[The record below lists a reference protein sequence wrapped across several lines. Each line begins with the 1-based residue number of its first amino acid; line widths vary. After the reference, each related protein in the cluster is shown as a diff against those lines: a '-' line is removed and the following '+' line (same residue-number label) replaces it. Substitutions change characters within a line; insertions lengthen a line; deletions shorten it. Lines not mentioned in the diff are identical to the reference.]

1 MTIESPPIHAHAVN
15 SGPCGLLSGLSVR
28 GRLTAAMLGFALLTM
43 AASVGFWIVS
53 RAVLDQILSSSET
66 ALQSTR
72 AVGDLTQ
79 ALSDEETGLR
89 GYVLTANPTFLDP
102 YTSGYS
108 DELTVDGQLAAILIR
123 PDTAAAFRQ
132 VQAAV
137 TAWRSAYAAPTI
149 SAVASGDLTAARS
162 EASLNQGKTLFD
174 DVRTQLTGLQTA
186 LGQPD
191 ADLVAR
197 INMTSDLRTAALIV
211 LNLVILLLVFVAS
224 RALSRWVGDP
234 IERLVATAHRVEAG
248 ADVPFVAERR
258 DEVGDLG
265 AALERMRL
273 RMRQA
278 QIAAESRDV
287 QSTVLNRFTELIG
300 FLKTDGEVAEAVLS
314 ALQELVQPAD
324 GIVHISNASRDRA
337 TPEAIRGGAIATTLS
352 LNALAECP
360 GIRRGSIYM
369 TSDVAAQLSV
379 RCPVYP
385 AASGSVACIPLTA
398 LGANVGAAHL
408 HWDRVDAL
416 SLDAASVVTRIAE
429 HSALSIANRRLVA
442 TLQGMA
448 NTDPRT
454 GLSNTRAFDEAVED
468 NLVARHA
475 DPSSLLMLDLDH
487 FKAFND
493 RHGHPAGDE
502 ALRTFAGLLVASVRD
517 GDLVA
522 RYGGEEFAVLLP
534 GLGRSGAMV
543 IAERIRARAEST
555 IVALGPGI
563 TGRLSV
569 SIGVAVAPDDAL
581 DRVGLL
587 RAADAALYRAKSLG
601 RNRVACASDRP
612 DPEPVL
618 QAS

>member
-1 MTIESPPIHAHAVN
+1 MTLESPPIHARPLT
-15 SGPCGLLSGLSVR
+15 SGPRGLPSGLSVR
-28 GRLTAAMLGFALLTM
+28 GRLTAAMVCFALLTM
-43 AASVGFWIVS
+43 AASVGFWVVS

-72 AVGDLTQ
+72 SVSDLTQ

-108 DELTVDGQLAAILIR
+108 DELTVEGELAAILVR
-123 PDTAAAFRQ
+123 PDPAAAYQQ

-137 TAWRSAYAAPTI
+137 TAWRITYAAPTI
-149 SAVASGDLTAARS
+149 SAIAAGDLTAARS
-162 EASLNQGKTLFD
+162 ETSLSQGKALFD
-174 DVRTQLTGLQTA
+174 QVRSRLSGLETA

-197 INMTSDLRTAALIV
+197 IDMTSDLRTAVLIV
-211 LNLVILLLVFVAS
+211 LNLVILLLVLLAS
-224 RALSRWVGDP
+224 RALARWVGDP
-234 IERLVATAHRVEAG
+234 IERLVATARRVEAG
-248 ADVPFVAERR
+248 ADVPFVAERH

-278 QIAAESRDV
+278 QVAAESRDM
-287 QSTVLNRFTELIG
+287 QSTVLNRFTELAG
-300 FLKTDGEVAEAVLS
+300 FLKTDAEVAEAVLS
-314 ALQELVQPAD
+314 ALEELVQPAD
-324 GIVHISNASRDRA
+324 GIVHISNPSRDRA
-337 TPEAIRGGAIATTLS
+337 TPEAIRGGAVATTLS

-360 GIRRGSIYM
+360 GIKRGSIYL
-369 TSDVAAQLSV
+369 TPDVAAHLSV

-408 HWDRVDAL
+408 HWERVDAL

-442 TLQGMA
+442 ALQGMA
-448 NTDPRT
+448 NTDART

-468 NLVARHA
+468 DLVGRHE
-475 DPSSLLMLDLDH
+475 DQSSVLMLDLDH

-493 RHGHPAGDE
+493 RYGHPAGDE
-502 ALRTFAGLLVASVRD
+502 ALRTFAGLLVANVRE
-517 GDLVA
+517 GDVVA
-522 RYGGEEFAVLLP
+522 RYGGEEFTILLP
-534 GLGRSGAMV
+534 RLGRTGAMA
-543 IAERIRARAEST
+543 IAERIRARTEST

-601 RNRVACASDRP
+601 RNRVICASDRP
-612 DPEPVL
+612 DPKSVL
-618 QAS
+618 QVS